1 MLFSPATPRRP
12 LHRTG
17 VSCTPGTQRGLGL
30 WLVVLAVMCLCLRTH
45 ATPGSPEA
53 PRTLDP
59 LDDPAAWQV
68 VASEG
73 VELRLSAVE
82 DPTRPGGPGRVLR
95 LDFDFTSGA
104 GFAGIRRGLALPLD
118 PNYELSMHLRGDLPA
133 NDLEFK
139 LIDPNGE
146 NVWWHNRREFTFPRD
161 WTPLASRRRH
171 VTFAWGPSPAPL
183 DAVGAVELV
192 VASRSGGRGSLYL
205 ADLAYRPLPV
215 PTPPEHLP
223 APFVR
228 APDTADGFSAD
239 ALWITQSGDP
249 SARRLWGAP
258 PGQRRAALT
267 IDLGSSREFGGLS
280 LTWPA
285 DTSRARPA
293 RSIALAA
300 SEDARTWTTLRR
312 IDDAAGLTTHLVTP
326 DAQARWLR
334 LELADPLADSSDP
347 ALPLGLERLEL
358 HPVEWSASPN
368 DVATHIARAAPP
380 GLYPK
385 ALRRD
390 TASFWTVVG
399 VPRDP
404 VEALINEEGQI
415 EIDTRGFSI
424 EPFVNIA
431 GHDSDP
437 GAPRSS
443 SLLTWADA
451 HHAQSLEGG
460 WLPLPVVTRTYSG
473 VPLRLT
479 ITPAAHGTPGDSTLF
494 ILYTLENTGP
504 APLRGDLLLAIR
516 PFQVNPPWQFLNNP
530 GGVAKIHDLRR
541 DGHDVLV
548 NTARRVA
555 FLSDPARITAATA
568 AQGDIIALLAANR
581 PRRDLTTLT
590 DPDAG
595 ASALAEHPFNL
606 QPGESFRVAVAVP
619 LHSTDDPRRVTTPDA
634 PHTDAVSLAQQARR
648 DAIDAWSRRFAHFDL
663 SLPAE
668 GRRLADAVRANL
680 AYILINADGPGF
692 QPGSRS
698 YERSWIRDGSMT
710 SSAMLEFG
718 FHDEVR
724 DFITWYTPFQFPSGK
739 VPCVVDRR
747 GPDPVTEHDSH
758 GQLIFAIAQ
767 YARITGDLDTARRL
781 YPHVVRA
788 VDYIRSQRDL
798 RLTPEFT
805 HPATGAVRTEPG
817 KPPVPLAAF
826 RGIMPESISHEGY
839 SAKPMHSYWDNFFTL
854 RGLSDAVDLAR
865 ALGSPAHAEEWGRL
879 RDEFRTS
886 LHESIRA
893 AAAAHAIDYIPGCVE
908 LGDFDATSTT
918 VALWPGRELH
928 HFPPDLRALLDSTFE
943 RAWRFFL
950 HRRDADPS
958 SWVDYTPY
966 ELRLVGAMAILGHPR
981 RAHEMLRWYMLDQL
995 PPGWLHWAEI
1005 VHADRSRPAWIGD
1018 MPHTWVGSDFV
1029 NAVRN
1034 LIVWENDALDALD
1047 LFPSVPDHWY
1057 TDPHG
1062 LRFANLF
1069 TAWGQ
1074 VSASIRPDPEDSALL
1089 IRVTTGPRR
1098 PLVIPSGGIVVRLR
1112 PDVPA
1117 LSADGAELLPDARS
1131 IRIRTLPAEVRVRY

>member
-1 MLFSPATPRRP
+1 MALPRAFNLAIPVRTARALTPATP
-12 LHRTG
+12 G
-17 VSCTPGTQRGLGL
+17 GLAI
-30 WLVVLAVMCLCLRTH
+30 WVLALTFACLGVRLH
-45 ATPGSPEA
+45 AAPASGDS
-53 PRTLDP
+53 PRTLDA
-59 LDDPAAWQV
+59 LDDPASWQV

-73 VELRLSAVE
+73 VELRVSAVE

-95 LDFDFTSGA
+95 LDYDFTSGA
-104 GFAGIRRGLALPLD
+104 GFAGIRRPLALPLD
-118 PNYELSMHLRGDLPA
+118 ANYKLTFHLRGDLPP
-133 NDLEFK
+133 NDLELK
-139 LIDPNGE
+139 LIDASGD
-146 NVWWHNRREFTFPRD
+146 NVWWHNRREFAFPRD
-161 WTPLASRRRH
+161 WTPLVSRRRH
-171 VTFAWGPSPAPL
+171 VTFAWGPSSAPL
-183 DAVGAVELV
+183 GSVGAVELV
-192 VASRSGGRGSLYL
+192 VASRSGGRGSLFL
-205 ADLAYRPLPV
+205 SDLVYRPLPV
-215 PTPPEHLP
+215 PTPADRLP
-223 APFVR
+223 APVVH
-228 APDTADGFSAD
+228 ASSTADGFTTD
-239 ALWITQSGDP
+239 ALWITQPGDP
-249 SARRLWGAP
+249 AARRLWAP
-258 PGQRRAALT
+258 APGQHHATLT
-267 IDLGSSREFGGLS
+267 IDLGSSREFGGLT

-285 DTSRARPA
+285 ETSRARPA
-293 RSIALAA
+293 RRITLSA

-334 LELADPLADSSDP
+334 LDLAEPLTDSAGP
-347 ALPLGLERLEL
+347 ALPPGLERLEI

-368 DVATHIARAAPP
+368 DVAAHIARAATP

-385 ALRRD
+385 AIRRQ

-399 VPRDP
+399 LPRDP

-424 EPFVNIA
+424 EPFVHLADDA
-431 GHDSDP
+431 GTP
-437 GAPRSS
+437 T
-443 SLLTWADA
+443 LLTWADA
-451 HHAQSLEGG
+451 RHSQTLEGG

-479 ITPAAHGTPGDSTLF
+479 IAPAAHGTPGDSTLS

-504 APLRGDLLLAIR
+504 APLHGDLLLAIR
-516 PFQVNPPWQFLNNP
+516 PFQVNPPWQFLNHP
-530 GGVAKIHDLRR
+530 GGVAQVRELRR

-548 NTARRVA
+548 NAARRVA
-555 FLSDPARITAATA
+555 FLSGPARITAATA

-581 PRRDLTTLT
+581 PRRDLTALA

-595 ASALAEHPFNL
+595 ASALAEHPFRL
-606 QPGESFRVAVAVP
+606 RPGEALRVAVAVP
-619 LHSTDDPRRVTTPDA
+619 LHSDRDPRPAMTALAPGADPVT
-634 PHTDAVSLAQQARR
+634 LAQHARR
-648 DAIDAWSRRFAHFDL
+648 DAIDAWSRRFAHFELD
-663 SLPAE
+663 LPAE
-668 GRRLADAVRANL
+668 GRRLADALRANL

-724 DFITWYTPFQFPSGK
+724 DFITWYAPYQFPSGK

-767 YARITGDLDTARRL
+767 YTRITGDLDTARRL
-781 YPHVVRA
+781 FPHVIRA

-805 HPATGAVRTEPG
+805 DPAPGAVRAEPG

-839 SAKPMHSYWDNFFTL
+839 SANPMHSYWDNFFSL

-865 ALGSPAHAEEWGRL
+865 ALGSTAQAEEWGRL
-879 RDEFRTS
+879 RDQFRAS
-886 LHESIRA
+886 LHQSIRTTV
-893 AAAAHAIDYIPGCVE
+893 AAHAIDYIPGCVE
-908 LGDFDATSTT
+908 LGDFDPTSTT

-928 HFPPDLRALLDSTFE
+928 HLPPDLRALLDSTFE

-950 HRRDADPS
+950 QRRDADPS
-958 SWVDYTPY
+958 TWADYTPY

-981 RAHEMLRWYMLDQL
+981 RAHEMLRWYLLDQL

-1005 VHADRSRPAWIGD
+1005 VHADRARPAWIGD

-1029 NAVRN
+1029 NAVRT
-1034 LIVWENDALDALD
+1034 LIVWENDALDALE
-1047 LFPSVPDHWY
+1047 LFPAVPDHWY
-1057 TDPHG
+1057 TDPQG
-1062 LRFANLF
+1062 MRFANLF
-1069 TAWGQ
+1069 TARGQ
-1074 VSASIRPDPEDSALL
+1074 VSASVRPDSQGSDLL

-1098 PLVIPSGGIVVRLR
+1098 PLVIPSGGIIVRLR

-1117 LSADGAELLPDARS
+1117 RGADGAELLPDARS
-1131 IRIRTLPAEVRVRY
+1131 IRIRALPAEVRVRY